1 LRFLNKEALMRN
13 TFVTRLNRRIR
24 KESGQGMTEYIII
37 VALIAVAAIAV
48 TQLFGTTVRTQ
59 MGAIAS
65 EVGGNDAQADV
76 TRAATAGSTAATTA
90 QTKRSLSTYGNQQTA
105 GSAGTN

>member
-1 LRFLNKEALMRN
+1 MRN
-13 TFVTRLNRRIR
+13 IFKSPRKPSRLRQ
-24 KESGQGMTEYIII
+24 SGQGMTEYIII

-65 EVGGNDAQADV
+65 EVGGNNAQTDV
-76 TRAATAGSTAATTA
+76 SAAATAGATAATTA
-90 QTKRSLSTYGNQQTA
+90 RTNRSLSTYGNQKDA
-105 GSAGTN
+105 GSAGTQ